1 MRHHEPT
8 IVSVYIYIHI
18 HTLYIYTYIHTYK
31 YEYHIHIPNGS
42 LILLSPR
49 HHLDDSSSLI
59 SSRAQAAGQ
68 KRGQTKVSSALTQSS
83 QLA

>member
-8 IVSVYIYIHI
+8 IVSVYIYTYIHY
-18 HTLYIYTYIHTYK
+18 YIYIYIHTYK
-31 YEYHIHIPNGS
+31 YEYNIHIPNGS